1 MKIRHIL
8 ACTALSAATPLESGA
23 EALLPLAAREN
34 LLAWCVVPY
43 DSKHRGPAERIAML
57 KRLGFSQY
65 VWDWRQEHLK
75 DLPEEIRLS
84 KEAGLRMRG
93 VWLWIDET
101 QDQPG
106 KLGANNEAVFKA
118 IEDSGTVM
126 EFWLGFHDNFFAGL
140 DDEAR
145 VKNGVAMV
153 SHLRDRAKRSGGS
166 VALYNH
172 GGWFGEPENQLRVIA
187 AAGGDGLGIVY
198 NFHHGHHQI
207 SRFPEILT
215 AMLPHL
221 RAVNLNGMK
230 PDGPKILTIGSGTHE
245 KEMLRQLEKA
255 GYRGPLGILC
265 HIEDADAE
273 EILRANLDG
282 LSRIAGPQ

>member
-1 MKIRHIL
+1 MKIRHLL

-23 EALLPLAAREN
+23 ETLLPLAAREN

-57 KRLGFSQY
+57 KRLGLSQY

-75 DLPEEIRLS
+75 DLSEEIRLS

-145 VKNGVAMV
+145 VKKGVAMV
-153 SHLRDRAKRSGGS
+153 SHLRDRAKRNGGS

-221 RAVNLNGMK
+221 RAVNINGMK

-245 KEMLRQLEKA
+245 KEMLRQLEKS

-265 HIEDADAE
+265 HVEDADAE

-282 LSRIAGPQ
+282 LKNISGD

>member
-1 MKIRHIL
+1 
-8 ACTALSAATPLESGA
+8 
-23 EALLPLAAREN
+23 
-34 LLAWCVVPY
+34 
-43 DSKHRGPAERIAML
+43 ML
-57 KRLGFSQY
+57 KRLDFTQY

-93 VWLWIDET
+93 VWLWIDDT

-118 IEDSGTVM
+118 IEDSGTAM
-126 EFWLGFHDNFFAGL
+126 EFWLGFHDNFFANL
-140 DDEAR
+140 SDEAR
-145 VKNGVAMV
+145 VKKGAAIV

-172 GGWFGEPENQLRVIA
+172 GGWFGEPENQVRVLT

-207 SRFPEILT
+207 DRFPEILT
-215 AMLPHL
+215 VMLPHL

-230 PDGPKILTIGSGTHE
+230 PEGPKILTIGSGTHE
-245 KEMLRQLEKA
+245 KEMLRQLEKS
-255 GYRGPLGILC
+255 GYQGPLGILC
-265 HIEDADAE
+265 HVEDADAE
-273 EILRANLDG
+273 DILRANLDG
-282 LSRIAGPQ
+282 LKRINEH